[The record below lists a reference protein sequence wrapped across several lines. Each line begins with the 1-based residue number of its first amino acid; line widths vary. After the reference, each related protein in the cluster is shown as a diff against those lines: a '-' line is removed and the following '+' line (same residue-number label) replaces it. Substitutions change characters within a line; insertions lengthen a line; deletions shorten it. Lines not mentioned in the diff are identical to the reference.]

1 MSKRFTIPKNK
12 ERSSKK
18 ACRGYQNISE
28 EQKV

>member
-1 MSKRFTIPKNK
+1 MSKRFTIPKK
-12 ERSSKK
+12 QRKIVKK